1 MAIPALLPIPDS
13 PSAKDILSLA
23 TECCS
28 AKEAIIAIQESVEH
42 IRSRLSDEN
51 DEEDEEAEVRL
62 SPTDR
67 LITLTALYSSG
78 TAPKIHANSIL

>member
-51 DEEDEEAEVRL
+51 DEEDEDASVR
-62 SPTDR
+62 R

-78 TAPKIHANSIL
+78 TASTMNEIPIH